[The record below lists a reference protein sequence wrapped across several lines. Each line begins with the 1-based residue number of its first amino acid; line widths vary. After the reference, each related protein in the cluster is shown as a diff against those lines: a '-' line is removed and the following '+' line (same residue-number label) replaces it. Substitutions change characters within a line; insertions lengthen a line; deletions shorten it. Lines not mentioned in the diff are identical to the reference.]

1 MTKVKDILKSKGNE
15 VYSVAPDISAYDA
28 LQIMSDKNVGALL
41 VTEKGKLTGIF
52 SERDYARKVVLKGRS
67 SKDTTIAELMTIN
80 PFVVS
85 PDHTIEMCMGIMSN
99 KSIRHLPVVEH
110 DDLVGVISISDVVR
124 TIIEDQKYTIDQLEN
139 FIKGI

>member
-1 MTKVKDILKSKGNE
+1 
-15 VYSVAPDISAYDA
+15 
-28 LQIMSDKNVGALL
+28 MSDKNVGALL